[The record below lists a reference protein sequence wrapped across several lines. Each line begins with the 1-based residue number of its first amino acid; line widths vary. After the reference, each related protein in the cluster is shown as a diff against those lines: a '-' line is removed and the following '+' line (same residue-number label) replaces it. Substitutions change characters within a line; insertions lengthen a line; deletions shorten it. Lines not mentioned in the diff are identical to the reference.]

1 MFERRTDEEIRAR
14 VYLVAPHTINTA
26 DKLRYW
32 DNAAASAIAD
42 AERMIETLKGYR
54 LSLYKRAQQ
63 LETTP
68 YKRVLTITRERR
80 GYNPS
85 KVFYYVAID
94 RVYDGEIA
102 KNEEMRETFPG
113 AERHK
118 ALKRFAELQK
128 QNPGIE
134 AVKDIEKSAWER

>member
-1 MFERRTDEEIRAR
+1 MFEYRTVEEIRAR
-14 VYLVAPHTINTA
+14 VFLIAPHTINTV
-26 DKLRYW
+26 DELKNK
-32 DNAAASAIAD
+32 DNVAAGAIAD

-54 LSLYKRAQQ
+54 LSLYERMQQ
-63 LETTP
+63 LESTP

-80 GYNPS
+80 GYNPA
-85 KVFYYVAID
+85 KVFYYVAIN

-102 KNEEMRETFPG
+102 KTEEMRETFPG
-113 AERHK
+113 TERHK

-134 AVKDIEKSAWER
+134 AAKDIEKAAWER